1 MWPSSPSAGRERD
14 TCREMPEESTAPD
27 LVERWRQ
34 AAEAAYH
41 GDLDPTMGIF
51 APDAVWEVQPLG
63 ISHRGAPAIRSF
75 LEDWLGS
82 YDNYEDDQ
90 EEGLDLGN
98 GVVFVVS
105 RLHARPVG
113 SPGGVQER
121 WSFTVLFVA
130 GMVVRVT
137 GRNDIDQAR
146 EAAERLAEER
156 G

>member
-1 MWPSSPSAGRERD
+1 MSQ
-14 TCREMPEESTAPD
+14 ESTTPD

-34 AAEAAYH
+34 AAGAA
-41 GDLDPTMGIF
+41 GRRDFDAAMGIF

-82 YDNYEDDQ
+82 YEHYEDDQ
-90 EEGLDLGN
+90 EKALDLGN

-105 RLHARPVG
+105 RLDARPVG
-113 SPGGVQER
+113 SPGRVQER
-121 WSFTVLFVA
+121 WSFTVLWVA
-130 GMVVRVT
+130 GTVVRVT
-137 GRNDIDQAR
+137 GRNDINEAR
-146 EAAERLAEER
+146 ADAERLAEER

>member
-1 MWPSSPSAGRERD
+1 MA
-14 TCREMPEESTAPD
+14 EESTTPD

-34 AAEAAYH
+34 AAEAAYR
-41 GDLDPTMGIF
+41 GDLDATLGIF

-63 ISHRGAPAIRSF
+63 ISHRGASAIRSF

-82 YDNYEDDQ
+82 YENYEDDQ

-105 RLHARPVG
+105 RLDARPGG
-113 SPGGVQER
+113 SLGRVQER
-121 WSFTVLFVA
+121 WSFTVLWVA
-130 GMVVRVT
+130 GMVMRVT

-146 EAAERLAEER
+146 AAAERLAQER